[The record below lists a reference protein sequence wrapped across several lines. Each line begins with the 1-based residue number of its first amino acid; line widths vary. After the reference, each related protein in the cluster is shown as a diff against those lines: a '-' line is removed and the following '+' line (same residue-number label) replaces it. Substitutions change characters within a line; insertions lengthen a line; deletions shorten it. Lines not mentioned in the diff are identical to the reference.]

1 MDDELVA
8 KRAAVLREVI
18 WGPLCDLTDRVV
30 MQRANAAYPKEVALL
45 AAFEA
50 EARRDERRKVLRILI
65 RESCLGEHAA
75 GTTCRLCLMLAED
88 AAGEE
93 VTK

>member
-8 KRAAVLREVI
+8 RVIVASRIRDKNYRAESIRAAL
-18 WGPLCDLTDRVV
+18 
-30 MQRANAAYPKEVALL
+30 
-45 AAFEA
+45 A